1 MAGVLITAALIAAAI
16 TGGGVVWLILDRI
29 YLITKE
35 VVGPIGDITETIK
48 TPAGKIGVAGAGLI
62 LLGLG
67 IAAVLGAF
75 KKIRK

>member
-1 MAGVLITAALIAAAI
+1 MAVTIVTAALIVAAI
-16 TGGGVVWLILDRI
+16 TGGGVVWLILDRV

-35 VVGPIGDITETIK
+35 VVGPVRDITETIR
-48 TPAGKIGVAGAGLI
+48 TPAGKVGVAGAGLI

>member
-1 MAGVLITAALIAAAI
+1 MAVTLVTAALIVAAI
-16 TGGGVVWLILDRI
+16 TGGGVVWLILDRV

-35 VVGPIGDITETIK
+35 VVGPVGDITETIK
-48 TPAGKIGVAGAGLI
+48 TPAGKIGVAGIGLL